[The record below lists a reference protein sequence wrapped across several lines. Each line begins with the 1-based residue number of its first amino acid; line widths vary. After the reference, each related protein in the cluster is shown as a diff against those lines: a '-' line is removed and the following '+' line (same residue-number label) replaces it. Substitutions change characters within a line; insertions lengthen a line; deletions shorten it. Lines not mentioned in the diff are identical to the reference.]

1 MMKNAS
7 LTSDVWNNFTSTSSL
22 SSSSTEKI
30 ITTIFLALIR
40 DPALKVIY
48 VIMATVGILGNMFVV
63 IVFALFIKITDKV
76 IYQQYSIAYPTA
88 KLLTNVPGVYCIQE
102 SRAVAEKPH
111 DAVVNSIPIKIYS
124 GIARFSLR

>member
-1 MMKNAS
+1 MMKNAL

-76 IYQQYSIAYPTA
+76 IYQQYT
-88 KLLTNVPGVYCIQE
+88 Q
-102 SRAVAEKPH
+102 
-111 DAVVNSIPIKIYS
+111 
-124 GIARFSLR
+124 